1 LEPVNPSIIQAI
13 KFIPN
18 IRIEFKHRNSGNGS
32 EWIILPSTMLILYNA
47 NNKIIIEQYDKQNDI
62 DDG

>member
-1 LEPVNPSIIQAI
+1 
-13 KFIPN
+13 
-18 IRIEFKHRNSGNGS
+18 
-32 EWIILPSTMLILYNA
+32 MLILYNA